1 MKLIETGRKKMKR
14 AAKWYFDKASEVY
27 ALTGGNR
34 FWM

>member
-1 MKLIETGRKKMKR
+1 MKLIETGRKEMKR
-14 AAKWYFDKASEVY
+14 AAKWYFDKESEVY